1 MAPYLLQ
8 LLNHHL
14 STMYYELKI
23 ILPSCQKL
31 NICTYHILSRLSLSI
46 FSSKGLEL
54 NGMLHHSRN
63 MVFASAMTEPSL
75 AMRRQKVVYSA
86 EGFSLQKFATATAAG
101 NRPLAKEPCKTW
113 RQAFR
118 RQPRNC
124 IREAASRSHFAN
136 ENVETGQQ
144 ALVDLYHQ
152 SILKRVQHGG
162 AAPTTA
168 SSPLSRA
175 VGGIAARVAAVVVG
189 SGANGPAAA

>member
-1 MAPYLLQ
+1 MKFLTQIYVMAPYLLQ
-8 LLNHHL
+8 LLNHRL

-63 MVFASAMTEPSL
+63 MVFASYNRAKFGNEKT
-75 AMRRQKVVYSA
+75 QKVVYSA

-152 SILKRVQHGG
+152 SILKR
-162 AAPTTA
+162 
-168 SSPLSRA
+168 
-175 VGGIAARVAAVVVG
+175 
-189 SGANGPAAA
+189 GPARRRRADDGVVATEPPSAA

>member
-1 MAPYLLQ
+1 
-8 LLNHHL
+8 
-14 STMYYELKI
+14 
-23 ILPSCQKL
+23 
-31 NICTYHILSRLSLSI
+31 
-46 FSSKGLEL
+46 
-54 NGMLHHSRN
+54 

-152 SILKRVQHGG
+152 SILKR
-162 AAPTTA
+162 
-168 SSPLSRA
+168 
-175 VGGIAARVAAVVVG
+175 
-189 SGANGPAAA
+189 GPARRRRADDGVATEPSAA

>member
-1 MAPYLLQ
+1 
-8 LLNHHL
+8 
-14 STMYYELKI
+14 
-23 ILPSCQKL
+23 
-31 NICTYHILSRLSLSI
+31 
-46 FSSKGLEL
+46 
-54 NGMLHHSRN
+54 
-63 MVFASAMTEPSL
+63 MVFYDRAKFGNEKT
-75 AMRRQKVVYSA
+75 QKVVYSA

-152 SILKRVQHGG
+152 SILKR
-162 AAPTTA
+162 
-168 SSPLSRA
+168 
-175 VGGIAARVAAVVVG
+175 
-189 SGANGPAAA
+189 GPARRRRADDGVVATEPHRRQHSRGASRRSRRRQRKRPSRRLGFRKSSTGVMTTSSSSKSATMSRLWLQRYQTNNLVLTYNCKNNYFIEGSA